1 MTILHLVR
9 RSAFETHDFAQCIA
23 NIATGDVIV
32 LIDDGCYNLQH
43 ALLSQA
49 QAKLSVDGLCALQE
63 HAKARALVIKQG
75 VKAIDM
81 QALLGLTFSLDTV
94 MTWQ

>member
-9 RSAFETHDFAQCIA
+9 RSAFETHDFAQCIS
-23 NIATGDVIV
+23 NITAGDVLV

-43 ALLSQA
+43 GLLSQA
-49 QAKLSVDGLCALQE
+49 QALLSADSLCVLQD
-63 HAKARALVIKQG
+63 HAKARALINKQG

-81 QALLGLTFSLDTV
+81 QALLGLTFSLDTI